1 MELCI
6 HSYKK
11 VYVHLVLQIKNS
23 AFSITRERDLISIGY
38 CNNHV
43 AP

>member
-11 VYVHLVLQIKNS
+11 SYVHLVLQIKNS
-23 AFSITRERDLISIGY
+23 AFSITSEIFNQYRVL
-38 CNNHV
+38 
-43 AP
+43 